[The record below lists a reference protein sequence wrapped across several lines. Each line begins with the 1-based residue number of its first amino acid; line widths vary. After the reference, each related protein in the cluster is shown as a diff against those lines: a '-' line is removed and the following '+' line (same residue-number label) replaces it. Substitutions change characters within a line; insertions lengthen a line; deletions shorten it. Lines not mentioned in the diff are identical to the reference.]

1 MTVFLAKIVASLLV
15 IPTFLV
21 STKSYLGKLDGF
33 IFRDIPELKNA
44 VVEYRSCDSED
55 EVLDKISEL
64 QSEDSENSNAE
75 VEQ

>member
-1 MTVFLAKIVASLLV
+1 MTVVIAKIVASLFV

-33 IFRDIPELKNA
+33 IFRDIPEIKNA
-44 VVEYRSCDSED
+44 FVEYRSCDSEE

-64 QSEDSENSNAE
+64 QSEGSENSNAE
-75 VEQ
+75 VER

>member
-1 MTVFLAKIVASLLV
+1 MLTELAILFFA

-33 IFRDIPELKNA
+33 ISRDIPEIINA
-44 VVEYRSCDSED
+44 IVDYRSCASEE
-55 EVLDKISEL
+55 EVLDENIEL
-64 QSEDSENSNAE
+64 QSESFENLDTE

>member
-1 MTVFLAKIVASLLV
+1 MPIILAKIVASLLV

-44 VVEYRSCDSED
+44 IVEYKSCASEE

-64 QSEDSENSNAE
+64 RSEGSENSNTE
-75 VEQ
+75 VGQ

>member
-1 MTVFLAKIVASLLV
+1 MLLTKLAILFFA

-33 IFRDIPELKNA
+33 IFRDIPEIKNA
-44 VVEYRSCDSED
+44 VVEYRSCASEE
-55 EVLDKISEL
+55 EVSDKISEL
-64 QSEDSENSNAE
+64 QSENSANPNTE